1 VIATTSRRIGGEGGG
16 MSHLFGSRLDRPVL
30 LLAAA
35 VAALLALYVGAVD
48 QGQVLAFVQGQ
59 VAFEQNLLHE
69 LVHDARHVAGFPCH

>member
-1 VIATTSRRIGGEGGG
+1 MG
-16 MSHLFGSRLDRPVL
+16 HLFASWLERQVL

-35 VAALLALYVGAVD
+35 AAALFTLYLGAVD